1 MALLQEELLSTM
13 ALIQLPR
20 FAALGG
26 ELLWQNSEAGVG
38 WMLQLLLK
46 ELTKSTFE
54 MIESCLTSDRAS
66 ENELDAMEKE
76 HDVFLAKI
84 F

>member
-1 MALLQEELLSTM
+1 MMPWLLLQEELLSTM

-26 ELLWQNSEAGVG
+26 ELLWQNSVKLLGAGVG

-46 ELTKSTFE
+46 ELTKKQ
-54 MIESCLTSDRAS
+54 L
-66 ENELDAMEKE
+66 
-76 HDVFLAKI
+76 
-84 F
+84 